1 MNIVRPINKTVD
13 TGLGIITNYY
23 GSKIDLYG
31 KQAEKVIKD
40 VADRVNIPKQFMKF
54 VDLPSAQLDRI
65 DEMYRLAAL
74 LKKNSKAKF
83 LTVAGIG
90 GSKHPVE
97 HMLSIN
103 GLNIDKSVKFFSDI
117 DTVSINRFMKEIG
130 GDIRNSNYLIV
141 SKSGKTFE
149 TKDALDQIEGRLI
162 KAYVDEGY
170 SVTAAVSAAAKHFVA
185 VTDKQKGDLRP
196 YAQTNN
202 WIGNLLIHDDVGG
215 RFSAFDDHVL
225 FTLAYAGMKKDNM
238 TRMLSAASKMSDL
251 SLNPD
256 LTKNDPLSQAFHW
269 VINNR
274 SGKNRATH
282 QYMGSMFKDTVNFH
296 TQMEY
301 ESVKVPDKQIV
312 VVPEGMH
319 HSSEMYF
326 DKRLKYV
333 YALTSPMDKGF
344 AKDNVN
350 RYTRALND
358 TYQEFGP
365 YFNERVEVADM
376 GLTPEAA
383 GAMTQSRNMSTVFQ
397 EVVNDVL
404 DGINVVKKRLESV
417 FQDNVETYKKNL
429 R

>member
-185 VTDKQKGDLRP
+185 VTDKKKGDLRP
-196 YAQTNN
+196 YAQANN

-269 VINNR
+269 VINKR

>member
-196 YAQTNN
+196 YAQANN

-269 VINNR
+269 VINKR

>member
-196 YAQTNN
+196 YAQANN

-269 VINNR
+269 VINKR
-274 SGKNRATH
+274 SGRNRATH